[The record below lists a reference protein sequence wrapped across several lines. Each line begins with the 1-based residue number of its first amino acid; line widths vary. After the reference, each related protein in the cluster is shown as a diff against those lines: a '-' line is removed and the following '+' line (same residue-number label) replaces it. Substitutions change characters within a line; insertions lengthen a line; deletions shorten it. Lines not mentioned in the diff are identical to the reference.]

1 MAKQIAFIVTD
12 SGIITAVA
20 NGKSY
25 PIPPDHRYYKELKE
39 AVIKDDVATLERLAH
54 LSQAVATFAQGQVTV
69 RDGVVFYGAEPLRN
83 ALTDRILRLMNEGFP
98 FGPFVKF
105 LENLMLN
112 PSKRSVDQLYNFLEH
127 QGLPITEDGCFLAY
141 KRVQDD
147 WSDFH
152 SGKLFYKIGSV
163 VELPRNQVD
172 DDPDSACST
181 GLHAGALSYVSGFNS
196 GGHLIIVK
204 IHPRDCV
211 SVPKDANCTKLR
223 TCRLEVVGEYTG
235 ELHQPLYTST
245 GAPSTPSTVNN
256 SEDDDEYEDDEYEDE
271 YDDDNDDDEEE
282 DFDDEEE
289 DFDDEDDDDDGDEP
303 DSPPA
308 TTQEVPVVPTPVPG
322 QPVVVPPPTV
332 VVPETPVATAPVVPQ
347 EPVPTEV
354 PAEPKAEGGLFRRL
368 WNS

>member
-39 AVIKDDVATLERLAH
+39 AVIKDDVATLERLAN
-54 LSQAVATFAQGQVTV
+54 LPQAVATFAAGQVTV

-83 ALTDRILRLMNEGFP
+83 ALTDRILRLMSEGFP
-98 FGPFVKF
+98 FDPFIKF

-127 QGLPITEDGCFLAY
+127 QGLPITEDGHFLAY
-141 KRVQDD
+141 KRVKDD

-152 SGKLFYKIGSV
+152 SGKLFYKIGAV
-163 VELPRNQVD
+163 ITLNRNQVD

-181 GLHAGALSYVSGFNS
+181 GLHAGALSYVAGFGS

-204 IHPRDCV
+204 INPKDCV

-223 TCRLEVVGEYTG
+223 TCCLEVVGEYTG
-235 ELHQPLYTST
+235 ELHQALYTST
-245 GAPSTPSTVNN
+245 GAPSSPSSLN
-256 SEDDDEYEDDEYEDE
+256 EDE
-271 YDDDNDDDEEE
+271 DY
-282 DFDDEEE
+282 
-289 DFDDEDDDDDGDEP
+289 DDEDDDEDNEEDFDEEEELSQCLSDEDEDEDEDEP
-303 DSPPA
+303 QPP
-308 TTQEVPVVPTPVPG
+308 PTPVQVVQSPTPTPM
-322 QPVVVPPPTV
+322 QPKDEVKG
-332 VVPETPVATAPVVPQ
+332 TPVPQ
-347 EPVPTEV
+347 PTEV
-354 PAEPKAEGGLFRRL
+354 PAEPKAEEPGLLRRF